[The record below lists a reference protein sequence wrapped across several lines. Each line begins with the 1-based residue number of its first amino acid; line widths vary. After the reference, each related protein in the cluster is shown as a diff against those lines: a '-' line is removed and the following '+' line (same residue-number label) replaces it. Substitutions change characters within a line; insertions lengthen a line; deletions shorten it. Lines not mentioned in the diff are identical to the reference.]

1 MANNANNSNP
11 SLSLKQPPA
20 AKDSAEE
27 EQQLEDM
34 LARLDEVHL
43 QLRQL
48 RSALPRMLEPLTVK
62 QPSPQAAF
70 AAFMQSVNNTN
81 KEVANFQEAYYSLI
95 TDGLFQRARP
105 GQKSPRSLKQWRATE
120 HPDWADP
127 DKKRR
132 RVV

>member
-1 MANNANNSNP
+1 MASNANNSG
-11 SLSLKQPPA
+11 LGLKQPPVPA
-20 AKDSAEE
+20 AKESAEE
-27 EQQLEDM
+27 EQHLEDM
-34 LARLDEVHL
+34 LARLDELHL

-62 QPSPQAAF
+62 QPSPQAVF

-81 KEVANFQEAYYSLI
+81 KEIANFKAAYESLLA
-95 TDGLFQRARP
+95 DNQFQKAQSSQKGL
-105 GQKSPRSLKQWRATE
+105 GTIKQWRATE